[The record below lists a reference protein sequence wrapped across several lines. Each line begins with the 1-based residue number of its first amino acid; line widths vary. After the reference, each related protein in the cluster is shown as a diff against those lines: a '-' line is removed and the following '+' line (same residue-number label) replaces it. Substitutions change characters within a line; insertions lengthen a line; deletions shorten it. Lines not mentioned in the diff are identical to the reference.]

1 MSTDTSSTG
10 PGERDRRILLSTATE
25 PGDAVTASLVASL
38 GTEATLRAARGEA
51 VPELAP
57 WPAASV
63 TAWREQITP
72 RLDETAIE
80 RVLDACE
87 RSDLRIV
94 IPGDADWPTGID
106 DVAAVPLA
114 LYVRGDA
121 SLMARPLS
129 AKAAI
134 VGTTSGTG
142 YGDFLTQQT
151 VADLAAEGFT
161 IVSGASI
168 GIEAAAQRA
177 ALASGGASIAVLAA
191 GVDRR
196 YPEEHQRLI
205 DAVADTG
212 AVVSELPPGAA
223 PSRWRFLQRG
233 RIIAA
238 TSAATVLVEAG
249 RNSGA
254 LNIAAHAHS
263 LGRPVAA
270 YPGAASSAA
279 SEGTHELIATGVARL
294 VTGGRDVRDIID
306 ADPRTRLDD
315 AGADPS
321 RRIAARRDGL
331 ADFGASHAEA
341 SPGRSRPVPG
351 L

>member
-1 MSTDTSSTG
+1 MSTDTQ
-10 PGERDRRILLSTATE
+10 ERDRRILLSTATE

-38 GTEATLRAARGEA
+38 GTEATVRAARGEA

-57 WPAASV
+57 WPVASV
-63 TAWREQITP
+63 NAWREQVAP
-72 RLDETAIE
+72 RLDETAVD
-80 RVLDACE
+80 RVLDACA
-87 RSDLRIV
+87 RSELRV
-94 IPGDADWPTGID
+94 VVPGDADWPSGID
-106 DVAAVPLA
+106 DLAAVPLA

-121 SLMARPLS
+121 NLLARPLS
-129 AKAAI
+129 AKAAV
-134 VGTTSGTG
+134 VGTTGGTG
-142 YGDFLTQQT
+142 YGDFLAQQT

-161 IVSGASI
+161 VVSGASV

-177 ALASGGASIAVLAA
+177 ALAAGGASIAVLAG

-205 DAVADTG
+205 DGIADNG
-212 AVVSELPPGAA
+212 AVVSELPPGAE

-254 LNIAAHAHS
+254 LHIAAHARN

-270 YPGAASSAA
+270 YPGSASSTA
-279 SEGTHELIATGVARL
+279 SEGTHELIAHGAARL
-294 VTGGRDVRDIID
+294 VTSGNDVRDIID
-306 ADPRTRLDD
+306 ADPRTSLDGG
-315 AGADPS
+315 AGPDPAS
-321 RRIAARRDGL
+321 RAVAHRSGL
-331 ADFGASHAEA
+331 ADFAAASAES
-341 SPGRSRPVPG
+341 SPRKPISGPA